1 MSQAPWLYVDR
12 LPDPGETVDLDPE
25 ETRHASR
32 ARRLGTGDVVVLT
45 DGGGSTARAELL
57 SAGRRDVV
65 ARVLDHVTH
74 PVESPAIHL
83 ASALPKGDRIATLLS
98 MVTQLGVTTFTP
110 LACRHSVVVPPG
122 EVPARWTRILRE
134 SAKQSRR
141 AHLPTVLPPR
151 TPAEIVRTAA
161 CEASWLMDPTADAG
175 LGEDA
180 IPVADDHLVV
190 VGPEG
195 GLSDDEQRM
204 LAADG
209 ARPARLGRGVLRVE
223 TACVAAV
230 AILRARTAR
239 A

>member
-1 MSQAPWLYVDR
+1 LYVDR
-12 LPDPGETVDLDPE
+12 LPAAGDSVELDPE
-25 ETRHASR
+25 ETRHAAR
-32 ARRLGTGDVVVLT
+32 ARRLKTGDVVVLT

-65 ARVLDHVTH
+65 ARVLDREAH

-98 MVTQLGVTTFTP
+98 MVTQLGITTFTP
-110 LACRHSVVVPPG
+110 LACRYSVVAAP
-122 EVPARWTRILRE
+122 EAVPARWIRILRE

-141 AHLPTVLPPR
+141 AHLPEVLPPR
-151 TPAEIVRTAA
+151 TPADVVRTAA
-161 CEASWLMDPTADAG
+161 CEASWLMDPAADEA
-175 LGEDA
+175 LGEGR
-180 IPVADDHLVV
+180 IPEGAAHLVV

-195 GLSDDEQRM
+195 GLSDDERRM
-204 LAADG
+204 LVADG

-230 AILRARTAR
+230 AVLRARAR
-239 A
+239 GA